1 MNFQLYIKEIVFALS
16 SFSQKIVFWNF
27 DPECTFLEE
36 FKSLYYDFSDFGY
49 YTMFLVAESIDFY
62 VFQRLKLESALNSFD
77 YKKNGVKFFDR
88 TLLCPSI
95 GKSAIST

>member
-62 VFQRLKLESALNSFD
+62 VFQRLKLD
-77 YKKNGVKFFDR
+77 VGVKFFR
-88 TLLCPSI
+88 LQ
-95 GKSAIST
+95 KKWR